1 MQKFEYQEVGVIGG
15 LLRNL
20 PVTEEGEI
28 RLIVH
33 RDLIQLWICL
43 WNLVDVC
50 SQGVGE
56 AVGYKDKNAICK
68 E

>member
-28 RLIVH
+28 KLIVH
-33 RDLIQLWICL
+33 RDLIQL
-43 WNLVDVC
+43 
-50 SQGVGE
+50 
-56 AVGYKDKNAICK
+56 
-68 E
+68 